1 MAFLASAGSVTLI
14 LGMNVYLQEVY
25 GATGVFIAG
34 TGESPGTNRLEVA
47 ADAGKV
53 VCENESLTF
62 TRNETPTST
71 FSKTS
76 KKAFSRPDFWNI
88 EIPVSG
94 FGGQH
99 AEITQNFV
107 DAILDGAPLT
117 APAEEGIKS
126 VELANAMIYS
136 HLKGKPVD
144 LPLDGAD
151 YEAELQKWIDE
162 SPRS

>member
-1 MAFLASAGSVTLI
+1 MPLRHINRHVRKITSRASGTGGRAVAYPVAFLASAGSVTLI

-62 TRNETPTST
+62 TRNETPAST
-71 FSKTS
+71 FNKTS
-76 KKAFSRPDFWNI
+76 KQAFSRPDFWNI

-94 FGGQH
+94 VGGQH
-99 AEITQNFV
+99 A
-107 DAILDGAPLT
+107 
-117 APAEEGIKS
+117 
-126 VELANAMIYS
+126 
-136 HLKGKPVD
+136 
-144 LPLDGAD
+144 AD
-151 YEAELQKWIDE
+151 RA
-162 SPRS
+162 R